1 MNGVLEWFLTFDAVL
16 IGIILFG
23 YIVGSLIKECRGKDE
38 DSK

>member
-1 MNGVLEWFLTFDAVL
+1 MNGVLEWFLTFDAIL
-16 IGIILFG
+16 FGIILFG